1 MSFKRFIIPD
11 GDPVEQIQL
20 LSDELRNAWDE
31 AGQRR
36 FRFMQYKRALRKF
49 HLRSTDS
56 DETRA
61 ILRMV
66 SSNHRFHKQIFVQNP
81 IAMKERYLYFR
92 LNGELLDKKLSMWR
106 LVDAIVNAKRLSLA
120 EIEVL
125 QNKLADVQEDIK
137 HFSTVNARILRLH
150 S

>member
-1 MSFKRFIIPD
+1 MSFKRFIIPE
-11 GDPVEQIQL
+11 GDPVERIQS

-36 FRFMQYKRALRKF
+36 FRFTQYKRALRKF

-66 SSNHRFHKQIFVQNP
+66 RSIFKLQTQQSFNKV
-81 IAMKERYLYFR
+81 LFR
-92 LNGELLDKKLSMWR
+92 TR
-106 LVDAIVNAKRLSLA
+106 L
-120 EIEVL
+120 
-125 QNKLADVQEDIK
+125 Q
-137 HFSTVNARILRLH
+137 
-150 S
+150 